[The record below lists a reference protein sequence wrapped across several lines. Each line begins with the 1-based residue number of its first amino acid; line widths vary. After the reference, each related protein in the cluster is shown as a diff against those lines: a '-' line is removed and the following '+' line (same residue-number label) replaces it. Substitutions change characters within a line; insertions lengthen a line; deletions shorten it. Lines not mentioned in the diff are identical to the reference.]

1 MAEHKSP
8 INVLIAEDSP
18 TSRELLT
25 HVLNSD
31 PGLRVIGVVNNGEQS
46 VRAVINR
53 KPDIVVMDVHMPVM
67 DGFEATRRIM
77 STHPVPVVIVS
88 ETFEDLAAATFAAL
102 EAGALAFIRHP
113 PGPGHPDH
121 VTAAIELRTMIRLMA
136 DIKVVRRWA
145 RRDYQQAV
153 QKNNYTGIPT
163 ETGDVRLV
171 AIGASTGGPIVL
183 QSILTAIAP
192 VLNVPVLVVQ
202 HIAMG
207 FVRSFAD
214 LLGATGL
221 QVHIATDGEKTL
233 PGHVYLAPE
242 DLHMGIDSS
251 GRIKLGK
258 TGPEHGMRP
267 SVSYLFRSVA
277 RSMGNN
283 AIGVL
288 LSGMGKDGADG
299 LKLMK
304 DQGALTIVQDE
315 KTSDVYGM
323 PAEAVNLG
331 AADYV
336 FGPQEIV
343 EKIKSSL
350 THRPNI

>member
-121 VTAAIELRTMIRLMA
+121 VTAATELRTMIRLMA
-136 DIKVVRRWA
+136 DIKVVRRWP
-145 RRDYQQAV
+145 RRDYQQAGK
-153 QKNNYTGIPT
+153 KNNNTGISA
-163 ETGDVRLV
+163 ETRDARLV
-171 AIGASTGGPIVL
+171 L
-183 QSILTAIAP
+183 
-192 VLNVPVLVVQ
+192 LV
-202 HIAMG
+202 
-207 FVRSFAD
+207 S
-214 LLGATGL
+214 
-221 QVHIATDGEKTL
+221 
-233 PGHVYLAPE
+233 
-242 DLHMGIDSS
+242 
-251 GRIKLGK
+251 
-258 TGPEHGMRP
+258 
-267 SVSYLFRSVA
+267 
-277 RSMGNN
+277 
-283 AIGVL
+283 
-288 LSGMGKDGADG
+288 
-299 LKLMK
+299 
-304 DQGALTIVQDE
+304 
-315 KTSDVYGM
+315 
-323 PAEAVNLG
+323 
-331 AADYV
+331 
-336 FGPQEIV
+336 
-343 EKIKSSL
+343 
-350 THRPNI
+350 